1 MKRALV
7 VVILLTSVW
16 RGGAQGTMQFT
27 CLLQGIEQVSASTAI
42 AVTGS
47 GSLTLNDN
55 LLTYSIQVP
64 NLLVFPSGAH
74 FHADGT
80 DLIWSLAHYEYVP
93 AAGTWPGGLTFN
105 GSATIPGYREEL
117 LSGHWY
123 VQLHSLQYVGGV
135 IRGYVVPVPEPTT
148 SVVFATALAMLWCGR
163 VCAANRKSAGARN
176 KR

>member
-1 MKRALV
+1 MKRVLG

-16 RGGAQGTMQFT
+16 RGFAQGTVQFT
-27 CLLQGIEQVSASTAI
+27 CLLEGVEQISASTAI

-47 GSLTLNDN
+47 GSLTLNGS

-93 AAGTWPGGLTFN
+93 AAGSWPGGVTFN
-105 GSATIPGYREEL
+105 GSGTIPAYQQEL
-117 LSGHWY
+117 LTGHWY

-135 IRGYVVPVPEPTT
+135 IRGYVVPVPEPTAP
-148 SVVFATALAMLWCGR
+148 VVFAAALAMLWCRR
-163 VCAANRKSAGARN
+163 VRAAKWE
-176 KR
+176 

>member
-1 MKRALV
+1 MKRLFSV
-7 VVILLTSVW
+7 VLLLTSVW
-16 RGGAQGTMQFT
+16 RGSAQGTVQFT
-27 CLLQGIEQVSASTAI
+27 CLLQGVEQVSPSTAI

-47 GSLTLNDN
+47 GSLTLNGS
-55 LLTYSIQVP
+55 LLTYSFQVP

-93 AAGTWPGGLTFN
+93 ASGSWPGGVTFN
-105 GSATIPGYREEL
+105 GSGTIPGYQDEL

-148 SVVFATALAMLWCGR
+148 SVVFAAALAMVWCGR
-163 VCAANRKSAGARN
+163 VWAV
-176 KR
+176 KRR